1 MKGSPFCKEM
11 PREHVDLMGAGQE
24 TNPPAGVCLTDLSTV
39 LAIPI
44 MNHHKLYEGVF
55 QVFFYHCIICS

>member
-1 MKGSPFCKEM
+1 MKGSPFYKEM
-11 PREHVDLMGAGQE
+11 PGGHADLMGAGQE
-24 TNPPAGVCLTDLSTV
+24 MNPSAGVCLTDLSMV

-55 QVFFYHCIICS
+55 QVVLPLHYM

>member
-1 MKGSPFCKEM
+1 M

-44 MNHHKLYEGVF
+44 MNHHKLYEGIF
-55 QVFFYHCIICS
+55 QVALPLHYM